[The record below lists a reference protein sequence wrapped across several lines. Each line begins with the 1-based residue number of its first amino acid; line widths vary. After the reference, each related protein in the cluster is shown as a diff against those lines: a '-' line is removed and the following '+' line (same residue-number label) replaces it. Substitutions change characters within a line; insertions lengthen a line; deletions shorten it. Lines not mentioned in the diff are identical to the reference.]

1 MTNATKIQLV
11 TLLLQH
17 ELVNL
22 EEAMEML
29 LKSDA
34 EKAVENELKKSS
46 LGKELL

>member
-17 ELVNL
+17 ELVSL
-22 EEAMEML
+22 EEAREML

-34 EKAVENELKKSS
+34 EKAIENELKKSS